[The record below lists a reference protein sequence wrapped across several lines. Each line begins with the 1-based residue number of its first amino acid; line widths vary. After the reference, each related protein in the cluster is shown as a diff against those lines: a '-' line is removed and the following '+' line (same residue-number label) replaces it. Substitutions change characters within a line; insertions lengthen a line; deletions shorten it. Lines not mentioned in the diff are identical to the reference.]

1 MDEPNEVDIGGDGDD
16 DVFHDDAINDDELI
30 NDDEGQVV
38 DPHMKVLSYNQII
51 NHIAK
56 TPKKTFPFLTK
67 YEKTRIIGVRI
78 EQLSRGAKP
87 NINTKGLTSILQIAE
102 EELRQRK
109 TPFII
114 TRPLPNGQFE
124 YWKIEEFEKI

>member
-1 MDEPNEVDIGGDGDD
+1 MGGEDDILEDEPLNDD
-16 DVFHDDAINDDELI
+16 DGFYDESGSGAGKSEIMSYTQVIN
-30 NDDEGQVV
+30 Q
-38 DPHMKVLSYNQII
+38 
-51 NHIAK
+51 IAK

-78 EQLSRGAKP
+78 EQLSNGSKP
-87 NINTKGLTSILQIAE
+87 NIPTKGLSSIREIAE
-102 EELRQRK
+102 EELRLRK

-114 TRPLPNGQFE
+114 VRDLPNGTKE

>member
-1 MDEPNEVDIGGDGDD
+1 MDEPYEADIDGDD
-16 DVFHDDAINDDELI
+16 DVFNDDSINDDEII
-30 NDDEGQVV
+30 NDEEGQSS
-38 DPHMKVLSYNQII
+38 DPHTKIVSYNHIV

-56 TPKKTFPFLTK
+56 TTKKTFPFLTK

-87 NINTKGLTSILQIAE
+87 NINTKGLKSILEIAE

-114 TRPLPNGQFE
+114 VRPLPNGQYE